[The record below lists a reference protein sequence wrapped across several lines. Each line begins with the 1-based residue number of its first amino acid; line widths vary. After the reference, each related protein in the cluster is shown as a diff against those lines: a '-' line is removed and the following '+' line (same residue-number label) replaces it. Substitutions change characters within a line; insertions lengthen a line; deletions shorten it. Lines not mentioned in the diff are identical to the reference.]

1 MLIISDENDVWEI
14 VGMFETEVVK
24 RKLNLLVSMQHSATD
39 WFEKLIS
46 EEKYFSK
53 SAAMSASQFFPER
66 KSNFTN
72 SNFYK
77 VLSSDIR
84 FQRRKSRKSC
94 FQGLFVEKYFYF
106 DFQQLESS
114 CLVLASQTQHPSVSW
129 SVDRGLSGNT
139 ADNIIGR
146 NILDKVFL
154 INTFLWP
161 MNEREKFNKCLF
173 SL

>member
-1 MLIISDENDVWEI
+1 MMCE
-14 VGMFETEVVK
+14 K
-24 RKLNLLVSMQHSATD
+24 LLVCLRLKLWRGSWIYWFQCNTQQLTD
-39 WFEKLIS
+39 LRNWFQKKNI
-46 EEKYFSK
+46 
-53 SAAMSASQFFPER
+53 FPSLLLCQLLKR